1 MFRVIKR
8 PARPGISSAVLAD
21 RGFGKVGIH
30 SRKMIRSWRD
40 SPQPDHA
47 PTAGVVATL
56 RIAIY
61 ARVSSQDQHCELQLS
76 ELRGYCQRCGWTDVA
91 EYVEKVSGK
100 AGQKRPMLDQLL
112 ADARLKKVDIVLVWK
127 IDRFGRSLQE
137 FVERVRALD
146 DMGVR
151 FIAPNQGIDTDQ
163 QNPAAKLLMHILASM
178 AEFERD
184 LIQERVRAGVAEAK
198 RQGKHCGRPKKVFRR
213 DEAKK
218 LRSEGMS
225 WRAIARRLGVPQ
237 ATIRLA
243 LSGVQKA

>member
-1 MFRVIKR
+1 M
-8 PARPGISSAVLAD
+8 AD

-30 SRKMIRSWRD
+30 SRKVMPVSWRD
-40 SPQPDHA
+40 PPKPDHA
-47 PTAGVVATL
+47 KTSAVIPTL

-61 ARVSSQDQHCELQLS
+61 ARVSTQDQHCELQLS
-76 ELRGYCQRCGWTDVA
+76 ELRAYCQRWGWTDIA
-91 EYVEKVSGK
+91 EYVEKASGK
-100 AGQKRPMLDQLL
+100 AGQKRPALEQLL
-112 ADARLKKVDIVLVWK
+112 ADARLKKVDVVLVWK
-127 IDRFGRSLQE
+127 IDRFGRSVQE
-137 FVERVRALD
+137 FVERVRALAD
-146 DMGVR
+146 VGVR

-163 QNPAAKLLMHILASM
+163 HSPAGRLLMHVLAAI

-213 DEAKK
+213 DEAQK
-218 LRSEGMS
+218 LRAEGLS